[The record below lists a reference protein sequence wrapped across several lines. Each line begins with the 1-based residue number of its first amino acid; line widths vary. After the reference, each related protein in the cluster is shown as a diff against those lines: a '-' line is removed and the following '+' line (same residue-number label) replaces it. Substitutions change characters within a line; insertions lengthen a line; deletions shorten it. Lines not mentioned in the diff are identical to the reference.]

1 VCCSYV
7 TLHLVVLE
15 PQLLKYMLGIH
26 VRRASLDWERVR
38 LKASEIVEDLANRA
52 PELTS
57 LVVLPGGSM
66 FPHDVLP
73 IGFGYADHW
82 LMCTFLSTDFSSN

>member
-1 VCCSYV
+1 MV
-7 TLHLVVLE
+7 
-15 PQLLKYMLGIH
+15 GIKMH
-26 VRRASLDWERVR
+26 VPRASLDWERVR
-38 LKASEIVEDLANRA
+38 LKASDIVEDLANKV

-73 IGFGYADHW
+73 IGFGYAHHW
-82 LMCTFLSTDFSSN
+82 FILSMYTFLPTSN